1 MNIQSRVSAFGQ
13 FGEILKEK
21 LANGSLE
28 PMLMQAYYEN
38 QWFTPENSQK
48 AIRAI
53 ADNFLNKEKLENWIQ
68 GYDLKDDSFNP
79 KTIGLVMA
87 GNIPLVGFQD
97 LLCVLITGNKALIK
111 LSSKDVVLPKLF
123 ISELVAIEP
132 RFNNFIQITER
143 LKDFDAVIA
152 TGSDNTNR
160 YFEYYFGKYPNVLRK
175 NRNSVAILSG
185 NETVPELEALGED
198 IFAYFGLGCRN
209 VSKLFVPEGYD
220 FKRFFTSIENQ
231 SSALVHKKYANNYDY
246 NKSLL
251 LLNKEKHLDNGFML
265 LKESETLATPV
276 SVINYQYYKSIGDVT
291 KLVKNESDHIQCI
304 VATNGLIENNLAF
317 GDSQNP
323 RLLDYADGVDVVA
336 FLTGLQ

>member
-1 MNIQSRVSAFGQ
+1 MNIQSRVSAFAQ
-13 FGEILKEK
+13 LGEKLTKK

-28 PMLMQAYYEN
+28 PSIMQAYYEN

-87 GNIPLVGFQD
+87 GNIPLVGWQD
-97 LLCVLITGNKALIK
+97 LLCVLITGNKALLK

-175 NRNSVAILSG
+175 NRNSVAILTG
-185 NETVPELEALGED
+185 DETVPELEALGED

-209 VSKLFVPEGYD
+209 VSKLFVPEAND
-220 FKRFFTSIENQ
+220 FNRFFTSIENQ

-265 LKESETLATPV
+265 LRESGALATPV
-276 SVINYQYYKSIGDVT
+276 SVLNYQYYKSFDDI
-291 KLVKNESDHIQCI
+291 KELIRNESDHIQCV
-304 VATNGLIENNLAF
+304 VAKPGIIENSLAF

-323 RLLDYADGVDVVA
+323 GLSDYADGVDVVK
-336 FLTGLQ
+336 FLLELE